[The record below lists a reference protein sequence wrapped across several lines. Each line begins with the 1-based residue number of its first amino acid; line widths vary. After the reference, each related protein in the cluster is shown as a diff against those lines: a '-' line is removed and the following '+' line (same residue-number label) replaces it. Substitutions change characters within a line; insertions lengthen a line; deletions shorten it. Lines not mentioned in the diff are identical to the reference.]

1 MLNFYLLL
9 EKMETEEHKNIHSAL
24 KRLPLKHQEL
34 MHGFKVKLTSN
45 NTIKNDDQHIG
56 WIYKN
61 KITISAPWNYGREMV
76 FLHEIAHMVWEK
88 LMTPELKKEWKS
100 LLKDTK
106 PEQIKKNG
114 ILRKKSLN
122 QNDEELFAMAYAVT
136 YSRHMLMTYA
146 NEQWQNFIKIKVPH

>member
-9 EKMETEEHKNIHSAL
+9 EKMETEEHKDIHATL
-24 KRLPLKHQEL
+24 KRLPLKHQDL

-88 LMTPELKKEWKS
+88 FMTPELKKEWKN
-100 LLKDTK
+100 LL
-106 PEQIKKNG
+106 N
-114 ILRKKSLN
+114 
-122 QNDEELFAMAYAVT
+122 
-136 YSRHMLMTYA
+136 
-146 NEQWQNFIKIKVPH
+146 